1 MKYYLLIVILL
12 SFISCQNRGSDFV
25 LEGTWMDVACK
36 DSGANCKSRFPQI
49 RIDTTLGDSVEVTF
63 SDGHKKNL
71 WSSNKYNAT
80 TLTLEDNYET
90 LLYPIYDKNLLA
102 YYDDDTHQ
110 FIYYKKL
117 NTAPN

>member
-12 SFISCQNRGSDFV
+12 SFISCQNRSSDFV

-36 DSGANCKSRFPQI
+36 DSGANCKSRFPII
-49 RIDTTLGDSVEVTF
+49 RIDSTLGDSVEVTF
-63 SDGHKKNL
+63 SDGYKKKL
-71 WSSNKYNAT
+71 WSSNKYNAS
-80 TLTLEDNYET
+80 TLTLDNKYQS

-102 YYDDDTHQ
+102 YFDDRTGQ

-117 NTAPN
+117 NTASN